1 MIRTSRIW
9 LTIPGLLNCFIP
21 NRPIFLLPIPIKGS
35 AKAARMLSP
44 AEQNRGRSARGIRVV
59 AIGGGTGLSTILK
72 GLKQYTVRTSEIA
85 PSSFTPEAPVIS
97 DLTALVTVSDDGG
110 SSGRLRRELGMLP
123 PGDVRNC
130 LVALSEDEN
139 FLSKLFQY
147 RFSSSGDLE
156 GHNFGNLFLAALT
169 AMTGDFA
176 VAVQQA
182 SEILATRGHILPATS
197 ANVQLEAIMDDGS
210 HVLGETN
217 INASQ
222 RRIVELQ
229 MVPANPEPLPQA
241 LAAIAA
247 ADVITMGPGSL
258 FTSLVTNLLVRGIPE
273 AIADSSAVKVFICN
287 LMTEANESLH
297 MKASDHIKAIYGHS
311 PRRIFDYALVNTAPV
326 SASMRERYAEEHA
339 EQVEADIP
347 AMEELGVKCIP
358 GNFVM
363 ESHFARHATDR
374 LCQELLLLANS
385 ARRSSELAPQ
395 ALR

>member
-1 MIRTSRIW
+1 
-9 LTIPGLLNCFIP
+9 
-21 NRPIFLLPIPIKGS
+21 
-35 AKAARMLSP
+35 MLSP
-44 AEQNRGRSARGIRVV
+44 VEQNRGRSARGIRVV

-72 GLKQYTVRTSEIA
+72 GLKQYTVRASETA
-85 PSSFTPEAPVIS
+85 PDGIFIS

-217 INASQ
+217 INATQ

-229 MVPANPEPLPQA
+229 MVPADPEPLPQA
-241 LAAIAA
+241 LEAIAH
-247 ADVITMGPGSL
+247 ADLITIGPGSL
-258 FTSLVTNLLVRGIPE
+258 FTSLIPNVLVHGIPE
-273 AIADSSAVKVFICN
+273 AIAASGAVRVFVCN
-287 LMTEANESLH
+287 LMTEANESL
-297 MKASDHIKAIYGHS
+297 MMTASQHIEAIYKHAGR
-311 PRRIFDYALVNTAPV
+311 PIFDYALVNCTPV
-326 SASMRERYAEEHA
+326 SDAMKMRYAEERA
-339 EQVEADIP
+339 EQVACDMEAIE
-347 AMEELGVKCIP
+347 ALGVKAIT
-358 GNFVM
+358 GDFIE
-363 ESHFARHATDR
+363 ESDFARHATGLVCD
-374 LCQELLLLANS
+374 EL
-385 ARRSSELAPQ
+385 
-395 ALR
+395 